1 MKEKPQPIDSEV
13 HVLNGKIPMVKTDID
28 TIMEYANDYFLD
40 LSEYKAGE
48 LMGESFMLLTHP
60 DMPKTVIDIAWKQI
74 LSKKTVST
82 IAKFITKSGKYFWL
96 QIRLD
101 FKVNEQSREVKN
113 IYYYGAQAPITSI
126 LELKKLYDKLSKIE
140 KESSLEY
147 SEKYFINYLENLDLD
162 YNSFFEKLVKF

>member
-13 HVLNGKIPMVKTDID
+13 HVLSVKIPMVKTDVDGI
-28 TIMEYANDYFLD
+28 IEYANDYFLD

-60 DMPKTVIDIAWKQI
+60 DMPKTVIDVAWKQI
-74 LSKKTVST
+74 LNKKTVST
-82 IAKFITKSGKYFWL
+82 IVKFITKSGKFFWL

-101 FKVNEQSREVKN
+101 FKVDEQTREVKN

>member
-1 MKEKPQPIDSEV
+1 MKEKPKPVDSEV
-13 HVLNGKIPMVKTDID
+13 HVLSGKVPMVKTDTD

-74 LSKKTVST
+74 LNKKTVST

-101 FKVNEQSREVKN
+101 FKVDEQTREVKN